1 MVRRRLILVA
11 LIAFLTFFSSFSP
24 AAEPLPRFTEEREA
38 AAWVFVRK
46 HSGEL
51 VPFLEELKRGNRLVY
66 ETKIRELFH
75 FSEYLAELQDDPKR
89 YDLELR
95 TWKAENKALIVV
107 AKWTMA
113 KEEDRAGLEDQLNAL
128 ARELLELEAQAL
140 EHRVEV
146 LSVELA
152 ATKDELGKLRDNFER
167 LVKERVELLLDKSRR
182 KRP

>member
-1 MVRRRLILVA
+1 MVRRLLFLVA
-11 LIAFLTFFSSFSP
+11 LGSFLIFFSSFSP

-38 AAWVFVRK
+38 AALVFVRK
-46 HSGEL
+46 HCGEL
-51 VPFLEELKRGNRLVY
+51 VPLLEELKRGNRIAY

-75 FSEYLAELQDDPKR
+75 ISEFLAELQDDPKR

-113 KEEDRAGLEDQLNAL
+113 KEDDRSALEDQLNAL
-128 ARELLELEAQAL
+128 VRELVELEAQAL
-140 EHRVEV
+140 EHRVEL
-146 LSVELA
+146 LSAELA
-152 ATKDELGKLRDNFER
+152 ATKDELGKLRDNVER